1 MATTAKPARVQET
14 AARTDVGVDAGVN
27 VGVVGVG
34 AESEHRGP
42 SDRYGLSE
50 RRGPSD
56 RYGLSERRGLS
67 DHYGLSDRS
76 AAFTTLLSNMAR
88 VIGPIPPGFGE
99 R

>member
-1 MATTAKPARVQET
+1 MATNAKPARVQET
-14 AARTDVGVDAGVN
+14 AARTDVGVDAGAD

-34 AESEHRGP
+34 AE
-42 SDRYGLSE
+42 SE

-67 DHYGLSDRS
+67 DRYGLSDRS

-88 VIGPIPPGFGE
+88 VIGPTPPGFGE

>member
-1 MATTAKPARVQET
+1 MATTAKPARVPET

-34 AESEHRGP
+34 AESE
-42 SDRYGLSE
+42 

-56 RYGLSERRGLS
+56 RYGLS
-67 DHYGLSDRS
+67 DRS
-76 AAFTTLLSNMAR
+76 VAFTTLLSSMAR
-88 VIGPIPPGFGE
+88 VIGPTPPGFGE